1 MLWRRKNPGPPSSPL
16 AEGTLVR
23 AKSADEVGTLISQ
36 GFVVEVDP
44 AVAEDCGAFRD
55 DFLDA
60 EEALE
65 AAVRP
70 VASAA
75 DSDA

>member
-1 MLWRRKNPGPPSSPL
+1 MLWRRKNSGPPAPSL

-23 AKSADEVGTLISQ
+23 AKSADEVGALIAQ
-36 GFVVEVDP
+36 GAVVEVDP
-44 AVAEDCGAFRD
+44 AIAEDCGAFRD

-65 AAVRP
+65 EIVRP
-70 VASAA
+70 VESEA
-75 DSDA
+75 DSDG